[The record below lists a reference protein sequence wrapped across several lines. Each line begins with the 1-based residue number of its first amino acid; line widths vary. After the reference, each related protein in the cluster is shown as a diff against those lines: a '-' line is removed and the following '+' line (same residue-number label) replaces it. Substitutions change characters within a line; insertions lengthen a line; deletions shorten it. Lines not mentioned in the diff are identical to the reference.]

1 MKILVTGAEGFV
13 GRNLCAELVNR
24 QFDVLKYDLSSGE
37 EALETYCR
45 EADFVFHLAGVNRP
59 VDEQEFFEGN
69 ADFSAHL
76 CDLLKKNGRTI
87 PIAMTSSIQAAL
99 DNAYGKSKV
108 LGEEA
113 LFAYREEM
121 GAAVYVFRLPNIF
134 GKWSRPNYNS
144 MVATFCH
151 NIARG
156 EPITIHS
163 ESAIVPLL
171 YIDDLVEVL
180 IALTE
185 GEEPQILTKGILEDL
200 LPHTKREQIEK
211 ALEGHTYYTAGP
223 VHKESVGHVAELLY
237 SFRESRESK
246 MVPYLQ
252 DGFEKKLYSTY
263 LSFLPEDSFAYDL
276 KMNEGVGSTFTELI
290 KSEDRGQVS
299 VNIIQ
304 PGITKGNHWHQSKNE
319 KFIVVSGHG
328 IIRLR
333 RLDSVVVLEYLVS
346 SDQIRAVDIPPGYT
360 HNITNLGEDDL
371 VTVMWAN
378 EPFDPENPDTY
389 YLEV

>member
-13 GRNLCAELVNR
+13 GQNLCAELVNR
-24 QFDVLKYDLSSGE
+24 GYDVLKYDLSSGE
-37 EALETYCR
+37 EALEDYCR
-45 EADFVFHLAGVNRP
+45 EAEFVFHLAGVNRP

-76 CDLLKKNGRTI
+76 CELLKKNERTV

-151 NIARG
+151 NIARE

-163 ESAIVPLL
+163 KSAIVPLL

-185 GEEPQILTKGILEDL
+185 GEEPQILTKEILEDL
-200 LPHTKREQIEK
+200 LPYTKREQIEA
-211 ALEGHTYYTAGP
+211 ALEGHTYYTARP

-237 SFRESRESK
+237 SFRASRESK
-246 MVPYLQ
+246 MVPYLK

-276 KMNEGVGSTFTELI
+276 KMNEGVGSCFTELI

-319 KFIVVSGHG
+319 KFIVVKGEG

-333 RLDSVVVLEYLVS
+333 RLDSEVVLEYLVS
-346 SDQIRAVDIPPGYT
+346 GEQIRAVDIPPGYT

-378 EPFDPENPDTY
+378 EPFDPDNPDTF

>member
-1 MKILVTGAEGFV
+1 
-13 GRNLCAELVNR
+13 
-24 QFDVLKYDLSSGE
+24 
-37 EALETYCR
+37 
-45 EADFVFHLAGVNRP
+45 
-59 VDEQEFFEGN
+59 
-69 ADFSAHL
+69 
-76 CDLLKKNGRTI
+76 
-87 PIAMTSSIQAAL
+87 
-99 DNAYGKSKV
+99 
-108 LGEEA
+108 
-113 LFAYREEM
+113 
-121 GAAVYVFRLPNIF
+121 
-134 GKWSRPNYNS
+134 
-144 MVATFCH
+144 
-151 NIARG
+151 
-156 EPITIHS
+156 
-163 ESAIVPLL
+163 
-171 YIDDLVEVL
+171 
-180 IALTE
+180 
-185 GEEPQILTKGILEDL
+185 
-200 LPHTKREQIEK
+200 
-211 ALEGHTYYTAGP
+211 
-223 VHKESVGHVAELLY
+223 
-237 SFRESRESK
+237 

-319 KFIVVSGHG
+319 KFIVVSGSG

-333 RLDSVVVLEYLVS
+333 RLDSEVVLEYLVS

-378 EPFDPENPDTY
+378 EPFDPEDPDTY